1 VPATSGAQST
11 FAHCSDLANRLTL
24 VAAADRRYAVHLDVM
39 LTSARH
45 HLPPP
50 WQLDVYVITAELH
63 ASDIAWRA
71 RLAGDTLRCVS
82 PRISKSTELPV
93 RPGDHVSL
101 ATYYR
106 LFLADFVP
114 DQIGR
119 VIYLDSDLVVLG
131 DLSQLAD
138 TNLEGCTAGAVRS
151 FSTPYLR
158 SAGPALN
165 DMPCGADA
173 PYFNA
178 GVLLID
184 TAMWRTRGVK
194 QRALS
199 FLASH
204 AEKVRFWDQDALN
217 FVLVDDWMEL
227 DPRWNRTS
235 DYHQHDRNQP
245 PPPFSVEEWRSLAH
259 PYVAHFV
266 SGYKPWTHFR
276 HPDKY
281 LYDRYLREAGHG
293 RHRMTMWRAFTRR
306 LRSVVNP
313 T

>member
-1 VPATSGAQST
+1 ME
-11 FAHCSDLANRLTL
+11 DRLTL
-24 VAAADRRYAVHLDVM
+24 VAAADRSYAVHLDVM

-50 WQLDVYVITAELH
+50 LRLDVYVITAELQP
-63 ASDIAWRA
+63 SDIAWRA
-71 RLAGDTLRCVS
+71 RLTGDTLQCVS
-82 PRISKSTELPV
+82 PSISSPAELPV

-106 LFLADFVP
+106 LFLADFIP
-114 DQIGR
+114 EDIRR
-119 VIYLDSDLVVLG
+119 VVYLDSDLVVLQ
-131 DLSQLAD
+131 DLSRLAN
-138 TNLEGCTAGAVRS
+138 TNLEGRTCAAVRS
-151 FSTPYLR
+151 FSAPFLR
-158 SAGPALN
+158 SAGPAFS
-165 DMPCGADA
+165 DMPCRTDA

-184 TAMWRTRGVK
+184 TAMWRARQVK
-194 QRALS
+194 QRALT

-204 AEKVRFWDQDALN
+204 LHKVRFWDQDALN
-217 FVLVDDWMEL
+217 FVMIDDWTQL
-227 DPRWNRTS
+227 DLRWNRTS
-235 DYHQHDRNQP
+235 DYHHHNRMQP
-245 PPPFSVEEWRSLAH
+245 PQPFSVEEWRSLAQ

-276 HPDKY
+276 HPDKK

-293 RHRMTMWRAFTRR
+293 RHRMTMWRALSRR
-306 LRSVVNP
+306 LHSAIAR